1 MNPRAVSAIAATS
14 VGTPVGKLG
23 RRVANERGIATLAL
37 VLILVPLLI
46 LVGSYLQT
54 MSGRNS
60 RLQLEVKEER
70 AMMIAESGVDVAL
83 FEARKGTLVAGHQAK
98 FTFQGTMPG
107 GGSYQA
113 NCTYLGDDD
122 IDNDGDSTIDEA
134 DEDVYRVVS
143 TGTLNG
149 SLRRVAAYLGFS
161 SFLAGPQ
168 SAITV
173 TNQSPSD
180 IRISGT
186 PIIDGRNYSLSGAL
200 VGSGDTFGIAIAAPA
215 ATGKLSALLTPA
227 EGARVL
233 GKTAAPSLGQTT
245 SYTTTTFTDTVAQAR
260 NAAQIVVTNGVAA
273 AMNWGNSTTGP
284 QYIVYREGN
293 LKVTGNTTGA
303 GILVVN
309 GDLTITG
316 TLTWYGVVLVTGNF
330 DCGAG
335 TARIYGAT
343 VLGQGGIR
351 VDVRGT
357 CDLRYSQAAVDL
369 ATRLT
374 GRYVAF
380 NGWQEIST
388 N

>member
-1 MNPRAVSAIAATS
+1 MGQHNTQVEAQ
-14 VGTPVGKLG
+14 
-23 RRVANERGIATLAL
+23 RGIATLAL

-46 LVGSYLQT
+46 VVGSYLQT

-60 RLQLEVKEER
+60 RLQLEIKEER
-70 AMMIAESGVDVAL
+70 AMMVAESGIDVAL

-98 FTFQGTMPG
+98 FSFAGAMPG
-107 GGSYQA
+107 GGDYSA

-122 IDNDGDSTIDEA
+122 IDNDNDGLIDEP

-143 TGTLNG
+143 TGRVGG

-173 TNQSPSD
+173 TNQTPTD

-186 PIIDGRNYSLSGAL
+186 PVIDGRNYSLAGNL
-200 VGSGDTFGIAIAAPA
+200 VGSGNTFGIAIAAPA
-215 ATGKLSALLTPA
+215 TTTKLSALLTPA

-245 SYTTTTFTDTVAQAR
+245 TYTTTTVASTVAQAR

-273 AMNWGNSTTGP
+273 AMSWGNATTGP

-309 GDLTITG
+309 GDLTISG

-330 DCGAG
+330 DCGSG

-357 CDLRYSQAAVDL
+357 CDLRYSQAAVAL